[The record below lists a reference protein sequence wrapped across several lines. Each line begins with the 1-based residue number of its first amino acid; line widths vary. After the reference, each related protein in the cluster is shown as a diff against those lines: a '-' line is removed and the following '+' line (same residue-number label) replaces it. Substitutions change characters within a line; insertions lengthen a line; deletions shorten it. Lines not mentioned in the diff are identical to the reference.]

1 MNPHT
6 IDYLQNNLSKIQDQY
21 YKIIYVNEYLHGNS
35 VSYFAQ
41 QEGTPYINLGLSL
54 SEKLLNYSLKQRPFV
69 VQQVFE
75 DLLIEANSKVICL
88 DFIEILFDP
97 SLQIQPLSLLK
108 NLSKNY
114 TLVVAWRGVYQDNTL
129 IYSEVGHPEYYKY
142 ALVDE
147 GII

>member
-6 IDYLQNNLSKIQDQY
+6 IDYLQNNLSKIQNHY

-75 DLLIEANSKVICL
+75 DLLIEAKSKVICL

-97 SLQIQPLSLLK
+97 SLQIQPFSLLK

-114 TLVVAWRGVYQDNTL
+114 ILVVAWRGIYQDNTL

-142 ALVDE
+142 SLVDE
-147 GII
+147 EII